1 MLTART
7 VTTGTTGGAGKGDAS
22 IARAA
27 TGATAGSASG
37 AGVDETTGAAAG
49 VATIGGTLGFCSC
62 AAFFVTALCAGDAL
76 NTICFPIR
84 RGCMEAETIIT
95 GILANTTTAASDFL
109 IFVVTTIL

>member
-7 VTTGTTGGAGKGDAS
+7 VTTGTTGGAGKGDDS
-22 IARAA
+22 IARA
-27 TGATAGSASG
+27 
-37 AGVDETTGAAAG
+37 TTGAALTV
-49 VATIGGTLGFCSC
+49 VATTGGTLGFCSC